1 MSNRDKRYP
10 THPDDAPDER
20 LLLSTLRQEFA
31 AVFRDLDIAEIN
43 LRSILPTSARLIPS
57 QPDCNL
63 LKIVVEAGS
72 DDDLIA
78 VLRRLYAIAPKLG
91 KLHKFRD
98 IQITSS
104 YRGEELCALPPEPVP
119 IALLIKD
126 FLRMLPKRPSLNLS
140 TAEIDL
146 NTELLYAT
154 YPTAIVRIK
163 DFVLM
168 SANTMFADS
177 NQKDLG
183 DMLGKTVAPLFTQ
196 EAIEKYLNDLCRSG
210 FLTGN
215 SLRASFFAEREHD
228 GKIYTVRD
236 EYDFH
241 DNSKRVNYGGADCYM
256 FQILGA
262 ELIRRGEVPN
272 ISTGS

>member
-31 AVFRDLDIAEIN
+31 AVFRDLEIAEIN

-63 LKIVVEAGS
+63 LKIVVDNGS

-78 VLRRLYAIAPKLG
+78 LLRRLYAIAPKLG

-126 FLRMLPKRPSLNLS
+126 FLRMLPKRSVLNLS
-140 TAEIDL
+140 TADIDL
-146 NTELLYAT
+146 NTELLYS
-154 YPTAIVRIK
+154 PLPVGIVRIK
-163 DFVLM
+163 DLVLLN
-168 SANTMFADS
+168 ANTLYASS

-183 DMLGKTVAPLFTQ
+183 ELLGRPVDPHFTPETIEQYLGDLF
-196 EAIEKYLNDLCRSG
+196 RSG
-210 FLTGN
+210 
-215 SLRASFFAEREHD
+215 SLPEYSTKGYLYTKREE
-228 GKIYTVRD
+228 GGQVYTVRD
-236 EYDFH
+236 EYNFIT
-241 DNSKRVNYGGADCYM
+241 NSKRITYGDADCYV
-256 FQILGA
+256 FDFTGQD
-262 ELIRRGEVPN
+262 LIRSSEVPK
-272 ISTGS
+272 